1 MNYTVTL
8 SSMEIIINHPSS
20 VETILKYLKKE
31 ESKKLEN
38 LISNNESFEFTED
51 DNYKFQFISKE
62 NTIKIEFFETKPP
75 YSRPILIDV
84 FEFLFKKLPVLKEI
98 NLSNLSQNSWFS
110 VLWTPLKSTNA
121 KLSGTSFLIYY
132 QFSINDQVL
141 NSQVNSAYEEIPII
155 GILPIK
161 MDENIWFS
169 KISQMNCKNDH

>member
-1 MNYTVTL
+1 
-8 SSMEIIINHPSS
+8 MEIIINHPSS

-62 NTIKIEFFETKPP
+62 NTVKIEFFETKPP
-75 YSRPILIDV
+75 YSRPILIEV
-84 FEFLFKKLPVLKEI
+84 FQYLFEKFPVLKEI

-110 VLWTPLKSTNA
+110 LLWTPLKSTNT
-121 KLSGTSFLIYY
+121 KLSCTSFLIYY

-141 NSQVNSAYEEIPII
+141 KTQVNSAYEEIPLI

-169 KISQMNCKNDH
+169 KISQMNCKYDQ